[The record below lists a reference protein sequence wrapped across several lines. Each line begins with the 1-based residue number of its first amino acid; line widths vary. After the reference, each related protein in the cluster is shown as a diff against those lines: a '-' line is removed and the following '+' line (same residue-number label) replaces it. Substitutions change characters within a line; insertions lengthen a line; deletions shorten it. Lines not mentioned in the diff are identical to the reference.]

1 MTILQVSEEPMKN
14 DTRIN
19 QFHSRFP
26 FAHTFSI
33 VARDPVTGEL
43 GVAVQSHWF
52 STGSIVTW
60 AEPGVGAIATQSMV
74 EVSYGPKGLS
84 GLHNNHPPREV
95 LRDLLMMDGEREVRQ
110 VAMVDA
116 QGRVATHTGSR
127 CIAEAGHHI
136 GDQYS
141 VQANMMLRDTVWPA
155 MAKAFETSTGRLP
168 ERLLAALDAAQQ
180 EGGDIRGMQ
189 SAAIVV
195 VSGNFTNTPWKETIV
210 DLRVEDHPTPLAEL
224 HRLLKVQRAYEAMN
238 RGDALLA
245 AGNME
250 EALAAY
256 SAGVNAAPEIV
267 ELPFWQAVTL
277 ANTGRL
283 EEALPIFREVFHK
296 EHNWA
301 LLLQRLPK
309 AGLLKDD
316 PELMSAILAVENK

>member
-1 MTILQVSEEPMKN
+1 MKN
-14 DTRIN
+14 DTHMK

-74 EVSYGPKGLS
+74 EVGYGPKGLS
-84 GLHNNHPPREV
+84 GLHNSRPPREV
-95 LRDLLMMDGEREVRQ
+95 LQDLLAVDSEREVRQ

-116 QGRVATHTGSR
+116 QGRVATHTGAR

-155 MAKAFETSTGRLP
+155 MAKAFETSAGRLP
-168 ERLLAALDAAQQ
+168 ERLLAALDAAQA

-189 SAAIVV
+189 SAAMIV

-210 DLRVEDHPTPLAEL
+210 DLRVEDHPTPLTEL
-224 HRLLKVQRAYEAMN
+224 RRLLKVQRAYEAMN

-277 ANTGRL
+277 ADTGRL
-283 EEALPIFREVFHK
+283 AEALPIFKEVFQK
-296 EHNWA
+296 DHNWA

-316 PELMSAILAVENK
+316 PEMISAILAQGSK